1 MDKKEI
7 ANMLEEF
14 AFLLE
19 FHGENP
25 FKIRAF
31 ANAARALAATP
42 EPLEQLLEDPAKLEQ
57 VKGIGKSI
65 AAIIRE
71 YAMTGTCKELESLR
85 ERAPRGFDDLIRVP
99 GLGPKRL
106 KTLVD
111 ELGVQTL
118 DDLERVCRN
127 GEAAKLPGFGEK
139 TAEKLLAGIEQI
151 RKFAGQ
157 WLFAQAW
164 ELAQRLTDELR
175 ALPYVK
181 QIEVAGSLRRRKEIL
196 RDLDILVASTKPQLV
211 AEKFTASPLVQSVI
225 AKGETKTSVLLA
237 NGMQADLRVVSSDAF
252 PFALQYFTGSKE
264 HNTRLRARA
273 KKLGYRLNEYGLTP
287 DEEGEPQAPAVRV
300 RDEADIYEALGLQFI
315 PPELREDLGEIE
327 AAEKRAIP
335 TLVETSD
342 YKGFLHCHTNWS
354 DGAATLEELAR
365 AARETWGAEY
375 LAICDHSQSASY
387 ANGLQPERLAEQREQ
402 IRLLNR
408 KLDIRL
414 LAGIECDI
422 LPDGSLDYDEEI
434 LSRLDVVVVSIHSH
448 FNMSREEMTRRICRA
463 LEHPCADILG
473 HVSGRLLL
481 MREPYAFDLGAVLET
496 AARCRTIIEINGDP
510 YRLDLDWRYCRAAKE
525 RGILFAINPDAH
537 SVNGLRNF
545 QYGVNV
551 ARKGWLT
558 RDDIVNSRSADSLL
572 SLIQERRRHR
582 ARLRKAL

>member
-31 ANAARALAATP
+31 ANAARALTATP
-42 EPLEQLLEDPAKLEQ
+42 EPLEQLLEEPAKLEQ

-71 YAMTGTCKELESLR
+71 YAMTGNCKELESLR

-175 ALPYVK
+175 ALPCVK
-181 QIEVAGSLRRRKEIL
+181 QIEVAGSLRRRKEIV

-211 AEKFTASPLVQSVI
+211 AEKFTASPLVHSVI

-354 DGAATLEELAR
+354 DGAATLEELAH

-434 LSRLDVVVVSIHSH
+434 LSKLDVVVVSIHSH

-481 MREPYAFDLGAVLET
+481 MREPYAFDLDAVLET

>member
-31 ANAARALAATP
+31 ANAARALTATP

-71 YAMTGTCKELESLR
+71 YAMTGACKELESLR

-181 QIEVAGSLRRRKEIL
+181 QIEVAGSLRRRKEIV

-211 AEKFTASPLVQSVI
+211 AEKFTASPLVHSVI

-287 DEEGEPQAPAVRV
+287 DEEAEPQAPAVRV

-387 ANGLQPERLAEQREQ
+387 ANGLQPQRLAEQREQ

-481 MREPYAFDLGAVLET
+481 MREPYAFDLDAVLET